1 MMNMRCLTLP
11 TVWFADLKSR
21 IDWARVGKWFSVV
34 LLLAAGYMIVTRARD
49 VDWQAVWSVIQSYSW
64 LELLAAGMLT
74 ACGFAVY
81 STFDLF
87 GRHYTGHDLQ
97 RPRVMLITAISY
109 AFNLT
114 LGSIVGAAGIRL
126 RLYQQ
131 LGVKGADVARI
142 IAISVGINWLGYAL
156 VAGVLFAANLVSLP
170 DAWHVNPATLPTI
183 GWALLSIVAA
193 YIGTTAFKGDT
204 QFSLRGKDLCVPRLA
219 AALVQ
224 LALGCAN
231 WLIMGG
237 VLYCLMRTEASY
249 PLTLSVVMVASVAGI
264 ISRIPGGIG
273 ILEATSIA
281 ILAPQLGETKVLAGI
296 LAYRA
301 VYYLSPLA
309 LATLGLLALEAANR
323 KRHGKKGYGKKRA

>member
-1 MMNMRCLTLP
+1 MNMRCLALP
-11 TVWFADLKSR
+11 AAWFLELKSR
-21 IDWARVGKWFSVV
+21 VDWAKVGKWFSVIV
-34 LLLAAGYMIVTRARD
+34 LLAAGYLIVTRARD
-49 VDWQAVWSVIQSYSW
+49 VDWRAVWSAIQSYSSR
-64 LELLAAGMLT
+64 ELLTAGMLT
-74 ACGFAVY
+74 ACGFTVY

-87 GRHYTGHDLQ
+87 GRHYTGHDLK

-114 LGSIVGAAGIRL
+114 LGSIIGAAGIRL

-131 LGVKGADVARI
+131 LGVKASGVARI

-156 VAGVLFAANLVSLP
+156 VAGVLFAMNLVSLP
-170 DAWHVNPATLPTI
+170 EAWHVNPVTLPSI
-183 GWALLSIVAA
+183 GWGLITIVVV
-193 YIGTTAFKGDT
+193 YIGAAAFVGDT
-204 QFSLRGKDLCVPRLA
+204 QFNLRGKALCVPKLT
-219 AALVQ
+219 AALAQ
-224 LALGCAN
+224 LLLGSAN
-231 WLIMGG
+231 WLFMGG
-237 VLYCLMRTEASY
+237 VLYCLMRGEASY

-301 VYYLSPLA
+301 IYYLSPLA
-309 LATLGLLALEAANR
+309 LATVGLLTLEAVDR
-323 KRHGKKGYGKKRA
+323 KRHGKSA

>member
-1 MMNMRCLTLP
+1 MMNMRCLALP
-11 TVWFADLKSR
+11 TAWFVDLKSR
-21 IDWARVGKWFSVV
+21 IDWAKVGKWLSLIF
-34 LLLAAGYMIVTRARD
+34 LLAAGYMIVTRARD
-49 VDWQAVWSVIQSYSW
+49 VDWHAVWSAIQGYSW
-64 LELLAAGMLT
+64 RELLIAGLLT
-74 ACGFAVY
+74 ACGFTVY

-114 LGSIVGAAGIRL
+114 LGSIIGAAGIRL

-131 LGVKGADVARI
+131 LGVTGADVARI

-170 DAWHVNPATLPTI
+170 EAWHVNPATLPTI
-183 GWALLSIVAA
+183 GWVLIAIVAA
-193 YIGTTAFKGDT
+193 YIGATAFVGDT
-204 QFSLRGKDLCVPRLA
+204 NFRVRGKDLCVPKLA

-224 LALGCAN
+224 LALGSAN
-231 WLIMGG
+231 WMIMGA
-237 VLYCLMRTEASY
+237 VLYCLMRSEASY

-273 ILEATSIA
+273 VLEATSIA

-301 VYYLSPLA
+301 IYYLSPLM
-309 LATLGLLALEAANR
+309 LATVGLLTFEAAAR
-323 KRHGKKGYGKKRA
+323 KRRGKAA